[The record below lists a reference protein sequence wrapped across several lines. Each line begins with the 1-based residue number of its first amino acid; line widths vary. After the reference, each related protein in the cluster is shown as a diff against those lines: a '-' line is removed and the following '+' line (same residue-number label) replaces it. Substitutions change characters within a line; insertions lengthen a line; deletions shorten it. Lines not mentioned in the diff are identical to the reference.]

1 MATHISTHPLELIA
15 PFRRWR
21 PSALRDLAY
30 TVIWNCLVG
39 IALALAIRVFG
50 SAPFLPVLGASL
62 LTSNVVGLA
71 IHASLA
77 LLRAVVPCGSRSP
90 LAMRT
95 YRVLLTFCCAVF
107 GLALS
112 DALLGGQDTFQRLLR
127 GSTLVQV
134 LPVAALIA
142 LAMVAILVAGERRL
156 AREMQAARQQE
167 QLAEAARLLAE
178 ARLSAL
184 QAQIEPHFLYNTLAN
199 VVSLIGAD
207 PERARRMLERLIDFL
222 RASLSASRA
231 EHTTVG
237 AELELAAAY
246 LDLLAVRMGA
256 RLRWRI
262 EASDEFR
269 NLALAPMLVQPL
281 VENAIMHGL
290 EPKIEGGELVV
301 RVRMLDG
308 MLCVEVADDGIGLR
322 NHAPRPGGGVGLANL
337 RERLRGLR
345 GRFELIENAGH
356 GVTSRLL
363 LPLETS

>member
-1 MATHISTHPLELIA
+1 M
-15 PFRRWR
+15 
-21 PSALRDLAY
+21 
-30 TVIWNCLVG
+30 
-39 IALALAIRVFG
+39 
-50 SAPFLPVLGASL
+50 
-62 LTSNVVGLA
+62 LTQHR

-112 DALLGGQDTFQRLLR
+112 DALLGGQDTLQRLLR

-178 ARLSAL
+178 ARLRAL

-262 EASDEFR
+262 EAR
-269 NLALAPMLVQPL
+269 
-281 VENAIMHGL
+281 
-290 EPKIEGGELVV
+290 
-301 RVRMLDG
+301 R
-308 MLCVEVADDGIGLR
+308 
-322 NHAPRPGGGVGLANL
+322 
-337 RERLRGLR
+337 
-345 GRFELIENAGH
+345 
-356 GVTSRLL
+356 
-363 LPLETS
+363 